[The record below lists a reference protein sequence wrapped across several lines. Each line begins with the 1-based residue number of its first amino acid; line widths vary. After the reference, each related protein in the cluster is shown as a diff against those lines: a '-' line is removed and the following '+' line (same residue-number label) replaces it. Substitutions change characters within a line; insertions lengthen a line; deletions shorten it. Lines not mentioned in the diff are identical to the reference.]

1 MGMQLPEPVWKTVKE
16 VDGVKIHV
24 FISPDAFLSNST
36 WVIEGPNEVVV
47 VDGQFV
53 VPYAQW
59 FRGYVNSL
67 QKPINRI
74 YLSHEHPDHFFG
86 VSGAFPDV
94 PVYALQATIDF
105 LAQNGE
111 AIRADRAKVYGGF
124 VPDAVVVPQHA
135 VVPGSTEVIDG
146 ITFEHLAY
154 HHGEVD
160 TQLVINLPD
169 LGVSIVQ
176 DLVYSGGHVYIH
188 NLDSSGWLSILEGF
202 AAGPYELFLAGH
214 GGTADKSEI
223 RANHD
228 YIAAAVRIAGETDG
242 IEAYKAALLAAYPD
256 RNGAAII
263 DIYAP
268 LLLGAHG

>member
-1 MGMQLPEPVWKTVKE
+1 MAAQLPDPVTLIVKE
-16 VDGVKIHV
+16 SGGVRIHA

-67 QKPINRI
+67 LKPINRI

-94 PVYALQATIDF
+94 PVHALQETIDF
-105 LAQNGE
+105 LKANGE
-111 AIRADRAKVYGGF
+111 AIRADRQKVFGGF
-124 VPDAVVVPQHA
+124 VPDALVIPQH
-135 VVPGSTEVIDG
+135 VVTPGTEVIDG
-146 ITFEHLAY
+146 ITFEHAVY
-154 HHGEVD
+154 HHGEVE
-160 TQLVINLPD
+160 TQLVINLPE

-188 NLDSSGWLSILEGF
+188 SLDSSGWLSILEGF
-202 AAGPYELFLAGH
+202 KRSPYELFLAGH
-214 GGTADKSEI
+214 GGTADKAEI
-223 RANHD
+223 GANAD
-228 YIAAAVRIAGETDG
+228 YIAAAVKIANESADV
-242 IEAYKAALLAAYPD
+242 EAYKAALLAAYPD
-256 RNGAAII
+256 RKGTAII

-268 LLLGAHG
+268 NLLATKA